1 MSKPLPDRPK
11 DVVLDPI
18 DLKLLEAELAE
29 GQKWLQRFG
38 GVWFAAKRAAGP
50 PLLVARAGAG
60 SVLRID
66 QYDGGR
72 DAQYFFISR
81 KEQEHAFDR
90 AIPVFPPP
98 RETIGFLPQVAG
110 TDILY
115 DLTDESLQGKCRPF
129 VCDVTTV
136 RCRVYALLPAQ
147 IESIALTA
155 DARLAGR
162 AAQVEFHDA
171 RGQRLQAIFPFHFR
185 IEADG
190 SEIKDKAGYYY
201 TESHGRFD
209 FPPQLLADLPA
220 KCRLTVRSQLTG
232 RERSIDL

>member
-1 MSKPLPDRPK
+1 MTKPLPGEPK

-38 GVWFAAKRAAGP
+38 GIWFTAKRVADP
-50 PLLVARAGAG
+50 SLLVSRAGAG

-66 QYDGGR
+66 QLDGGR

-81 KEQEHAFDR
+81 KEQRHAFDR

-115 DLTDESLQGKCRPF
+115 DLTDETLQGKCRPF
-129 VCDVTTV
+129 VCDLTTM
-136 RCRVYALLPAQ
+136 RCRVYALLPVQ
-147 IESIALTA
+147 IETTAL
-155 DARLAGR
+155 
-162 AAQVEFHDA
+162 AAIGQGEDRNVTVEFHDA
-171 RGQRLQAIFPFHFR
+171 CGRRLQALFPFHFR
-185 IEADG
+185 LAAGG
-190 SEIKDKAGYYY
+190 SEIKTGYYY
-201 TESHGRFD
+201 TNTDGQFD
-209 FPPQLLADLPA
+209 FSSTKLLVGLPA
-220 KCRLTVRSQLTG
+220 GSKLTVRSQLTG
-232 RERSIDL
+232 RESSIDL